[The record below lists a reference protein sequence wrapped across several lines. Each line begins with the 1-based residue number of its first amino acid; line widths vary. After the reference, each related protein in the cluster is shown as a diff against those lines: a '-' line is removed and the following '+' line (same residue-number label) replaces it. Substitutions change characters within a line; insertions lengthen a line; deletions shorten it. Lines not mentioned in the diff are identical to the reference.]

1 MTQREKDIARF
12 MAELAL
18 REKENNGK
26 PTYTT
31 AQIKERFGIK
41 QTH

>member
-18 REKENNGK
+18 RENNGT

-41 QTH
+41 QTY